1 MYVCMIMCIYI
12 YYVYVYTYM
21 CVCTVYIYIYSIYTS
36 YASQIS
42 GRQTRLALHARGG
55 EGGGTCFSRDIMGK
69 WLIVGCF
76 NGQWLTM
83 G

>member
-1 MYVCMIMCIYI
+1 MYDYVYIYILCICIYI
-12 YYVYVYTYM
+12 H
-21 CVCTVYIYIYSIYTS
+21 VCMYCVYIYIYSIYTS

-55 EGGGTCFSRDIMGK
+55 EGGGTCFSRDVMGK